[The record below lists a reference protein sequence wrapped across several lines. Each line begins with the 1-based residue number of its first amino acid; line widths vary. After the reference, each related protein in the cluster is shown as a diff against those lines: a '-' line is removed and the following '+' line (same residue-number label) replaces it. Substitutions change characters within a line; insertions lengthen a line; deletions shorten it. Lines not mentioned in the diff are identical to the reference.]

1 MRCRSSVEDPRAIA
15 LLRHL
20 VEGGDETRLVPCA
33 HHGRAWCR
41 VAGGRWRRSRHLRRR
56 KGGVS
61 LREVRHGRAPL
72 LLWAPGPWVEADPWA
87 GGLGSAARSSLG
99 TLARLL
105 LLLLAAAAAATVAA
119 AAVAAFALA
128 LASAAAAG
136 LRSRRGRRAAGRR
149 GAGCHRGGSKGS
161 VGSDLV
167 VVGEAKFLQAKHV
180 RCLGEGR

>member
-1 MRCRSSVEDPRAIA
+1 MRCRSSVEDPRAVA

-56 KGGVS
+56 EGGVS
-61 LREVRHGRAPL
+61 LREGRHGRAPL
-72 LLWAPGPWVEADPWA
+72 LLWAPGPRVEADPWA

-105 LLLLAAAAAATVAA
+105 LLLLAAAAAAATTVAA
-119 AAVAAFALA
+119 AAVCQICPCPYLC
-128 LASAAAAG
+128 
-136 LRSRRGRRAAGRR
+136 RRRR
-149 GAGCHRGGSKGS
+149 GA
-161 VGSDLV
+161 
-167 VVGEAKFLQAKHV
+167 AKQARTSSGRTQ
-180 RCLGEGR
+180 RCRLPSWRQ

>member
-1 MRCRSSVEDPRAIA
+1 MRCRSSVENPRAVA

-56 KGGVS
+56 EGDVS
-61 LREVRHGRAPL
+61 LTEVRHGRAPL
-72 LLWAPGPWVEADPWA
+72 LLWAPGPRVEADPWA
-87 GGLGSAARSSLG
+87 GGLGSAACSSFG

-105 LLLLAAAAAATVAA
+105 LLLLAA

-136 LRSRRGRRAAGRR
+136 LRSRRGRRAARRR
-149 GAGCHRGGSKGS
+149 GAGCRRGGSKGS
-161 VGSDLV
+161 VGGDLV

-180 RCLGEGR
+180 YCLGEGW

>member
-1 MRCRSSVEDPRAIA
+1 MRCRSSVEDPRAVA

-56 KGGVS
+56 EGGVS

-72 LLWAPGPWVEADPWA
+72 LLWAPGPRVEADPWA

-119 AAVAAFALA
+119 AAFALA
-128 LASAAAAG
+128 LASAAVAAG
-136 LRSRRGRRAAGRR
+136 LRSR
-149 GAGCHRGGSKGS
+149 
-161 VGSDLV
+161 
-167 VVGEAKFLQAKHV
+167 
-180 RCLGEGR
+180 